1 MQLNHEICYRALT
14 TRDARFDGVFF
25 VAVRST
31 RIYCRPVCTA
41 RTPAAVNCR
50 FFASAAEA
58 EQAGFRPCLR
68 CRPELAPGHS
78 PVDAVGRVARGA
90 ARRIEAGALNNGS
103 GVDDLAREFG
113 LSSRQLRRAMRQE
126 LGVSPVQLAQTHR
139 LLLAK
144 QLLTETRLP
153 IIEVALASGFESVRR
168 FNALFKSHYRLEPRR
183 FRKSNVATVHEEPLR
198 LRLGYRPPF
207 AWRELLRFL
216 ADRALAGTEH
226 VSDDCYARTVA
237 IGSHRGWLSVAAG
250 KSPHTL
256 SVEFS
261 ASLTGVLAPILARL
275 RHLFDLGARPDVIA
289 AHLGRDRLIGSAVER
304 CPGLRVPGTF
314 SGFDLAWRA
323 ILGQRISVRA
333 ATALAGRIAAEFGEP
348 IETPVPMLNRLAPE
362 PEQLANTESG
372 AIERLG
378 ISRAAA
384 HSIRRLAMDVADGT
398 LRLEPGADTAATI
411 DRLDAIP
418 GVGRWTAEY
427 IAMRALAW
435 PDAFPEGDLGLRR
448 GLGGLSHAELRQ
460 VSENWRPWRAYA
472 VMHVWNGLVE
482 SANANRQAAIKRSI
496 PKTRMAVSKTRV
508 RFLAKAQ

>member
-1 MQLNHEICYRALT
+1 MELNHDVCYRALT

-25 VAVRST
+25 VGVTTT

-41 RTPAAVNCR
+41 RTAAAVNCR
-50 FFASAAEA
+50 FFASAAAA
-58 EQAGFRPCLR
+58 EQARFRPCLR

-90 ARRIEAGALNNGS
+90 ARRIEAGALNNGRS
-103 GVDDLAREFG
+103 VEDLAGEFG
-113 LSSRQLRRAMRQE
+113 LCSRQLRRSMRHE

-183 FRKSNVATVHEEPLR
+183 FRKSLIAPVHEEPLR
-198 LRLGYRPPF
+198 LRLSYRPPF

-216 ADRALAGTEH
+216 ADRAVEGTER
-226 VSDDCYARTVA
+226 VSGDCYARTVS
-237 IGSHRGWLSVAAG
+237 IGSHRGWLSVALG
-250 KSPHTL
+250 KAPNTL
-256 SVEFS
+256 LVEFS
-261 ASLTGVLAPILARL
+261 ASLTGVLAPMLARL

-289 AHLGRDRLIGSAVER
+289 SHLGDEPRIGPAVKR

-333 ATALAGRIAAEFGEP
+333 ATVLAGRVATEFGEP
-348 IETPVPMLNRLAPE
+348 IETPDAQLNRLAPE
-362 PEQLANTESG
+362 PERLATADAG

-384 HSIRRLAMDVADGT
+384 QTIRALATAVALDR
-398 LRLEPGADTAATI
+398 LRLEPGVDAAATI
-411 DRLDAIP
+411 EQLEGIP

-427 IAMRALAW
+427 IAMRALGW

-448 GLGGLSHAELRQ
+448 GLGGLSHADLRTIA
-460 VSENWRPWRAYA
+460 EDWRPWRAYA
-472 VMHVWNGLVE
+472 VMHVWNGLVG
-482 SANANRQAAIKRSI
+482 SQIAQGPLAIKPRRRKPRASGSNGRAR
-496 PKTRMAVSKTRV
+496 K
-508 RFLAKAQ
+508 LARTP